1 MNSFILSLLFNICVS
16 ILIIYLLHQ
25 LWEYLKN
32 QFSIKKTIDKFNFQ
46 NQKYEK
52 LIDKLQNEEI
62 KIENSSSY
70 SDEKNDFEKLNQE
83 LLEFSESEL
92 LNTDKQTI

>member
-62 KIENSSSY
+62 KIENNSSY

-92 LNTDKQTI
+92 LNTDK

>member
-1 MNSFILSLLFNICVS
+1 MINLTF
-16 ILIIYLLHQ
+16 
-25 LWEYLKN
+25 K
-32 QFSIKKTIDKFNFQ
+32 IK
-46 NQKYEK
+46 KYEK

-62 KIENSSSY
+62 KIENNSSY

>member
-1 MNSFILSLLFNICVS
+1 MNSFILSLLFNICLS
-16 ILIIYLLHQ
+16 IIIIYLLHQ
-25 LWEYLKN
+25 LWEYLKG
-32 QFSIKKTIDKFNFQ
+32 QFSVKKTVDKFNFQ

-62 KIENSSSY
+62 KLENNSSY
-70 SDEKNDFEKLNQE
+70 SDEKMNQE
-83 LLEFSESEL
+83 LLDFSELEL

>member
-1 MNSFILSLLFNICVS
+1 MNSFILSLLFNICLS
-16 ILIIYLLHQ
+16 IIIIYLLHQ
-25 LWEYLKN
+25 LWEYLKS
-32 QFSIKKTIDKFNFQ
+32 QFSVKKTVDKFNFQ

-52 LIDKLQNEEI
+52 LINKLQNEEI
-62 KIENSSSY
+62 KIENNSSY

-83 LLEFSESEL
+83 LLDFSELEL

>member
-62 KIENSSSY
+62 KIENNTSY

>member
-62 KIENSSSY
+62 KIENNSSY